1 MNGVIAGYDPGGNG
15 ANGLALLFISDGLIT
30 SVESETVETAHDV
43 LDCLLEFDDLL
54 GIGVD
59 TLTEWSTGKS
69 GWRHADLTL
78 RAKYPLVQKSVTPP
92 NSLFGSMALNGMSI
106 LIKLKQLNPNIPI
119 TEAHPKV
126 LFHALTGS
134 KYNYAEERAEMD
146 RLLSNWF
153 RVPNIKTESGHEWDA
168 LISAYS
174 AYQGMIGNW
183 TMDLHTPTQGESSK
197 SVNPIGKTHFY
208 WPSTLDTE

>member
-15 ANGLALLFISDGLIT
+15 ANGLALLFIADGLIT
-30 SVESETVETAHDV
+30 TVESKTVETAQDV
-43 LDCLLEFDDLL
+43 LNRLLEFDNLI

-59 TLTEWSTGKS
+59 TLTQWSTGKS
-69 GWRHADLTL
+69 GWRNADLTL
-78 RAKYPLVQKSVTPP
+78 RAKYPVVQKSVTPP
-92 NSLFGSMALNGMSI
+92 NSLYGSMALNGMSV
-106 LIKLKQLNPNIPI
+106 LIKLKQFEPNIRI

-153 RVPNIKTESGHEWDA
+153 RVPNIKTESDHEWDA

>member
-15 ANGLALLFISDGLIT
+15 ANGLAFLFISDGLIT

-43 LDCLLEFDDLL
+43 LKRVLEFDDLL

-92 NSLFGSMALNGMSI
+92 NSLFGSMALNGMSV
-106 LIKLKQLNPNIPI
+106 LLTLKGLNPKLLIS
-119 TEAHPKV
+119 EAHPKV
-126 LFHALTGS
+126 LFYALTGI
-134 KYNYAEERAEMD
+134 KHNYADDNVKMD
-146 RLLSNWF
+146 SLISNLIGLDISTA
-153 RVPNIKTESGHEWDA
+153 NDHEWDA

-174 AYQGMIGNW
+174 MFKGLSGDW
-183 TMDLHTPTQGESSK
+183 TLDLHGREYDTSPT
-197 SVNPIGKTHFY
+197 SVQPVGKTYFY
-208 WPSTLDTE
+208 WPEANEGK

>member
-1 MNGVIAGYDPGGNG
+1 MNGVIAGYAPGGNG
-15 ANGLALLFISDGLIT
+15 ANGVALLFISDGLIT

-43 LDCLLEFDDLL
+43 LDRVLELDDLL

-92 NSLFGSMALNGMSI
+92 NSLFGSMALNGMSV
-106 LIKLKQLNPNIPI
+106 LIKLKQYKPNIHI

-134 KYNYAEERAEMD
+134 KYNYAEEKAQMD
-146 RLLSNWF
+146 ALLSNWF
-153 RVPNIKTESGHEWDA
+153 GLPNIKTESDHEWDA

-174 AYQGMIGNW
+174 AYQGLLGNW
-183 TMDLHTPTQGESSK
+183 PLDLHESKLDESVK
-197 SVNPIGKTHFY
+197 SINPVGKTHFY
-208 WPSTLDTE
+208 WPNSAPL